1 MKLDKVHPEIR
12 RWARWIPSI
21 PFHIPVVRMLVNVL
35 VKLVPGFKGDSN
47 IKVSWVDHGQ
57 SRSKIYRPVAPKSDG
72 VLLWIHGGGYICLD
86 SNLDYATCCRI
97 VETLGITVVSVDYRL
112 ASVKPFPAALDDC
125 VASWQWLQQHATTLG
140 VNPQRAVI
148 AGESAGGGLTAALAQ
163 RLHDEGGQQPVAQ
176 LIFAPMLDD
185 RTALREDLT
194 AEKHFLWNNKNN
206 WGGWQSYLGQ
216 APGLP
221 EVPQYS
227 VPARR
232 ESLVGLPQAW
242 LGIGDIDLF
251 YEESV
256 AYAERLEADGVSCE
270 LFITEGGP
278 HACETALPQSS
289 PGQAW
294 WNSVFAFLRRVLE

>member
-1 MKLDKVHPEIR
+1 
-12 RWARWIPSI
+12 
-21 PFHIPVVRMLVNVL
+21 
-35 VKLVPGFKGDSN
+35 
-47 IKVSWVDHGQ
+47 
-57 SRSKIYRPVAPKSDG
+57 
-72 VLLWIHGGGYICLD
+72 
-86 SNLDYATCCRI
+86 
-97 VETLGITVVSVDYRL
+97 
-112 ASVKPFPAALDDC
+112 
-125 VASWQWLQQHATTLG
+125 
-140 VNPQRAVI
+140 
-148 AGESAGGGLTAALAQ
+148 
-163 RLHDEGGQQPVAQ
+163 LHDEGGQQPVAQ

-194 AEKHFLWNNKNN
+194 AEKHFIWNNKNN
-206 WGGWQSYLGQ
+206 RGGWQSYLGQ
-216 APGLP
+216 EPGLP

-256 AYAERLEADGVSCE
+256 AYAERLEADGVPCE

-278 HACETALPQSS
+278 HACETMLPQSS

>member
-12 RWARWIPSI
+12 RLVRWIPSI
-21 PFHIPVVRMLVNVL
+21 PYHIPVVRMLVNAL
-35 VKLVPGFKGDSN
+35 IKLVPSFKGDSN
-47 IKVSWVDHGQ
+47 IKVSWADHEQ
-57 SRSKIYRPVAPKSDG
+57 SRSKIYQPVVPKSDG
-72 VLLWIHGGGYICLD
+72 VLLWIHGGGYICLNV
-86 SNLDYATCCRI
+86 NLDDVTCCRI

-194 AEKHFLWNNKNN
+194 AEKHFIWNNKNN
-206 WGGWQSYLGQ
+206 WGGWQCYLGQ
-216 APGLP
+216 EPGLP

-232 ESLVGLPQAW
+232 ESLAGLPQAW

-256 AYAERLEADGVSCE
+256 AYAERLEANGVPCE

-278 HACETALPQSS
+278 HSCEVTLPQSS